1 MGSVP
6 SSVRPSSGD
15 QNRVSAAALLLQDGS
30 PPAEVGGPCLD
41 SSPESIGRE
50 PGLIELQHLSKSYG
64 NGRRSAPVQALDHLS
79 LTVPASCLYGLL
91 GPNGAGKTTALRIL
105 ATLLA
110 PDAGSVRVAGL
121 DALTN
126 PRAVRRL
133 LGYVAQE
140 VAIDKILTGRELLA
154 LQGDLYHLNRSERDG
169 RIAELIALLGMAD
182 WIDRRCGGYSGGM
195 RRRLDLAAGLLHRPR
210 VLVLDE
216 PTVGLD
222 IESRSAIWQVLLQL
236 RDQGTTV
243 LLSSHYLEEVD
254 ALADRLAILEAGR
267 VIAEG
272 SPSELKGALGGDR
285 VTLRVRE
292 FSDEEEARRV
302 RDLLERCEGVRQVVI
317 NRAQGHS
324 LNLVV
329 ENATVVERLRNQL
342 EAAQVPVFAL
352 AQSRASL
359 DDVYLQ
365 ATGRTLMDAELAV
378 AGQRDPKAERKLAMR

>member
-1 MGSVP
+1 M
-6 SSVRPSSGD
+6 
-15 QNRVSAAALLLQDGS
+15 
-30 PPAEVGGPCLD
+30 
-41 SSPESIGRE
+41 
-50 PGLIELQHLSKSYG
+50 IELQHLSKRFG
-64 NGRRSAPVQALDHLS
+64 GRKVEPVQALDDLS
-79 LTVPASCLYGLL
+79 LSVPAGSLYGLL

-105 ATLLA
+105 CTLLA
-110 PDAGSVRVAGL
+110 PDAGQVQVAGV
-121 DALTN
+121 DALAE

-140 VAIDKILTGRELLA
+140 VAIDKILSGRELLHLQAA
-154 LQGDLYHLNRSERDG
+154 LHHMGGADRLART
-169 RIAELIALLGMAD
+169 AELIELLAMED
-182 WIDRRCGGYSGGM
+182 WIDRRCGSYSGGM

-222 IESRSAIWQVLLQL
+222 IESRATIWQVLQQL

-254 ALADRLAILEAGR
+254 ALADRLAIVDGGR

-272 SPSELKGALGGDR
+272 TPSALKGALGGDR

-292 FSDEEEARRV
+292 FSDEQEAFRV
-302 RDLLERCEGVRQVVI
+302 RDLLAACHGVRQVVV
-317 NRAQGHS
+317 NRAQGYS

-329 ENATVVERLRNQL
+329 EDSGVVETLRRQL
-342 EAAQVPVFAL
+342 AEAQLPVFAL
-352 AQSRASL
+352 AQSRPSL

-365 ATGRTLMDAELAV
+365 ATGRTLSDAELSV
-378 AGQRDPKAERKLAMR
+378 AGRRDLKEERKQSMR

>member
-1 MGSVP
+1 MGSI
-6 SSVRPSSGD
+6 SSPARPSSGD
-15 QNRVSAAALLLQDGS
+15 QNLAGTAALLVQDGS
-30 PPAEVGGPCLD
+30 PPAEARGRCLD
-41 SSPESIGRE
+41 SNPESTGRE
-50 PGLIELQHLSKSYG
+50 PGLIELQRLSKSYG
-64 NGRRSAPVQALDHLS
+64 NGRRSAPVQALDHFS
-79 LTVPASCLYGLL
+79 LTVPAGCLYGLL

-154 LQGDLYHLNRSERDG
+154 LQGDLYHLNRFERDG

-329 ENATVVERLRNQL
+329 ENAAVVERLRNQL

>member
-1 MGSVP
+1 VP
-6 SSVRPSSGD
+6 ETVIELEELHKRYGP
-15 QNRVSAAALLLQDGS
+15 VAALDG
-30 PPAEVGGPCLD
+30 
-41 SSPESIGRE
+41 
-50 PGLIELQHLSKSYG
+50 
-64 NGRRSAPVQALDHLS
+64 LS
-79 LTVPASCLYGLL
+79 LQVAKGTLYGLL

-105 ATLLA
+105 CTLLA
-110 PDAGSVRVAGL
+110 PDSGSVRVAGL
-121 DALTN
+121 DALAQ
-126 PRAVRRL
+126 PRAVREL

-140 VAIDKILTGRELLA
+140 VAIDKILSGRELLE
-154 LQGDLYHLNRSERDG
+154 LQGALYHLPADRLQARL
-169 RIAELIALLGMAD
+169 AELIDLLGMDA
-182 WIDRRCGGYSGGM
+182 WIDRRCGTYSGGM
-195 RRRLDLAAGLLHRPR
+195 RRRLDLASGLLHDPA

-222 IESRSAIWQVLLQL
+222 IESRATIWQVLRRL

-254 ALADRLAILEAGR
+254 ALADRLAIIEGGR

-272 SPSELKGALGGDR
+272 SPTSLKNALGGDR

-292 FSDEEEARRV
+292 FSDEVEAARV
-302 RDLLERCEGVRQVVI
+302 QQVLAACPGIQQMVV

-329 ENATVVERLRNQL
+329 ESEAVMEPLRRQL
-342 EAAQVPVFAL
+342 AAADLPVFSIS
-352 AQSRASL
+352 QSRPSL

-378 AGQRDPKAERKLAMR
+378 AGSRDPKAERKQAMR

>member
-1 MGSVP
+1 MPETVIELEELHKRYGPV
-6 SSVRPSSGD
+6 
-15 QNRVSAAALLLQDGS
+15 AALDG
-30 PPAEVGGPCLD
+30 
-41 SSPESIGRE
+41 
-50 PGLIELQHLSKSYG
+50 
-64 NGRRSAPVQALDHLS
+64 LS
-79 LTVPASCLYGLL
+79 LQVAKGTLYGLL

-105 ATLLA
+105 CTLLA
-110 PDAGSVRVAGL
+110 PDSGSVRVAGL
-121 DALTN
+121 DALAQ
-126 PRAVRRL
+126 PRAVREL

-140 VAIDKILTGRELLA
+140 VAIDKILSGRELLE
-154 LQGDLYHLNRSERDG
+154 LQGALYHLPADRLQARL
-169 RIAELIALLGMAD
+169 AELTDLLGMDA
-182 WIDRRCGGYSGGM
+182 WIDRRCGTYSGGM
-195 RRRLDLAAGLLHRPR
+195 RRRLDLASGLLHDPA

-222 IESRSAIWQVLLQL
+222 IESRATIWQVLRRL

-254 ALADRLAILEAGR
+254 ALADRLAIIEGGR

-272 SPSELKGALGGDR
+272 SPTSLKNALGGDR

-292 FSDEEEARRV
+292 FSDEVEAARV
-302 RDLLERCEGVRQVVI
+302 QQVLAACPGIQQMVV

-329 ENATVVERLRNQL
+329 ESEAVMEPLRRQL
-342 EAAQVPVFAL
+342 AAADLPVFSIS
-352 AQSRASL
+352 QSRPSL

-378 AGQRDPKAERKLAMR
+378 AGSRDPKAERKQAMR